1 MRVNFRTKISKNRIG
16 MENIYEP
23 NSSFS
28 FDKLAL
34 TPPTLMSGGNYF
46 IKFLMTGSPLYIQL
60 PKCKTKGG
68 ISKAGKKLYTDL
80 MFTNE
85 NVDFIKWMEDL
96 ESHVCNSIFENR
108 EKWFETDME
117 LHDIENYFTSPMKTY
132 KSGKFYL
139 VRTNIPTRLGKIAL
153 TIYDEDENLID
164 YESVNEN
171 TNIITIL
178 EIQGIKCSAR
188 SFQMEIEVKQMMT
201 LKPVDL
207 FEKCIIKSN
216 IKGKSIEEPVSDPVP
231 LVTENITTE
240 IDVDETIE
248 PIVEKYED
256 PSLGLNDI
264 LDNDDD
270 ETVEES
276 NETDEPINTNDLENV
291 IQNEFTEDS
300 LAEIELNIETVP
312 DSESVQLKPRNDVYY
327 EMYRAAKHKAK
338 MAKNLALK
346 SYLEAKN
353 IKNTYMLDDVSDTE
367 SDDFDETD
375 EEELL
380 ENLEKE
386 KDLV

>member
-1 MRVNFRTKISKNRIG
+1 
-16 MENIYEP
+16 
-23 NSSFS
+23 
-28 FDKLAL
+28 
-34 TPPTLMSGGNYF
+34 
-46 IKFLMTGSPLYIQL
+46 
-60 PKCKTKGG
+60 
-68 ISKAGKKLYTDL
+68 
-80 MFTNE
+80 
-85 NVDFIKWMEDL
+85 
-96 ESHVCNSIFENR
+96 
-108 EKWFETDME
+108 ME

-216 IKGKSIEEPVSDPVP
+216 TKGKSIEEPISDPVP
-231 LVTENITTE
+231 VVTENITTD
-240 IDVDETIE
+240 IDVETE
-248 PIVEKYED
+248 EAIVEKDDD

-264 LDNDDD
+264 LDNDD

-276 NETDEPINTNDLENV
+276 NELDEPINTNDLDNA

-375 EEELL
+375 EEEVL